1 VVALT
6 VILLIGVAIL
16 TLLVVGAA
24 KSPPHSTPPATQT
37 RGTTVPAVGALVVP
51 EHPYGMTVAPN
62 GTLYVIDVAQD
73 QILRLVAN
81 DKFRVVAGTG
91 HRGFTGDGGQAIDAR
106 INVTQQSGVVVAKSG
121 TIYFADSAN
130 NRVREILPDGVIK
143 TVIGDGA
150 RALGRRTLPAREASL
165 KRMGVSGLIF
175 GPNGDLYVA
184 AGYVYR
190 LNANGSLQWVVGSS
204 KLPHLSTWRGIYSNP
219 GVQYDF
225 QESSRIAFD
234 GKGNLYMAGGGAF
247 GLYERTA
254 SGKLRFLGV
263 FRGDGNAASIAPESN
278 GDVLISYRFGL
289 FQIHPSGTITS
300 ILGVGARLNA
310 ALRVKGILPHMFI
323 GGDGVAVAP
332 NGTIYVDTNTG
343 NTFTPV
349 TAILKVRPN
358 GAVKIV
364 WRS

>member
-1 VVALT
+1 M
-6 VILLIGVAIL
+6 
-16 TLLVVGAA
+16 
-24 KSPPHSTPPATQT
+24 S
-37 RGTTVPAVGALVVP
+37 
-51 EHPYGMTVAPN
+51 
-62 GTLYVIDVAQD
+62 
-73 QILRLVAN
+73 
-81 DKFRVVAGTG
+81 
-91 HRGFTGDGGQAIDAR
+91 
-106 INVTQQSGVVVAKSG
+106 
-121 TIYFADSAN
+121 
-130 NRVREILPDGVIK
+130 
-143 TVIGDGA
+143 
-150 RALGRRTLPAREASL
+150 
-165 KRMGVSGLIF
+165 VSGLTF

-247 GLYERTA
+247 GLYERTV

-263 FRGDGNAASIAPESN
+263 FRGDGNAASIAPQSDGN
-278 GDVLISYRFGL
+278 VTISYRFGL
-289 FQIHPSGTITS
+289 FQIHPSGIITPIS
-300 ILGVGARLNA
+300 GVGERLDA
-310 ALRVKGILPHMFI
+310 ALRVKGFLPHMFI

-349 TAILKVRPN
+349 TAILEVKPSD
-358 GAVKIV
+358 AVKTL